1 MSYRNERFN
10 RSMKSLDAMLS
21 GYSDPSKSK
30 VLGDGGKAL
39 EQLLDA
45 IDYSPER
52 KREQK
57 RQLADNRL
65 ARRKNRL
72 QRLASAIRRT
82 IEANKAHL
90 VPTLLLIVRN
100 GSRRKESLK
109 LIPERTYRRHR
120 HELCKLFG
128 VTP

>member
-21 GYSDPSKSK
+21 GYPDPSKAK
-30 VLGDGGKAL
+30 LLGDGGKAL

-57 RQLADNRL
+57 RQLAVNRL

-72 QRLASAIRRT
+72 QMLASAIRRT
-82 IEANKAHL
+82 VEANKSHL

-100 GSRRKESLK
+100 GARRKESLK

-120 HELCKLFG
+120 RELCKLFG